1 MPSKAALEAFN
12 KLKSNEEKAENLL
25 PPGEVQRLLKLAENR
40 VNKIASKSTIFDE
53 EAEKTLLKFSHDG
66 KSLYHFCHYFCYLFP

>member
-1 MPSKAALEAFN
+1 MPSKAALEAFR
-12 KLKSNEEKAENLL
+12 KLGEEKAENL
-25 PPGEVQRLLKLAENR
+25 PPDEERSALEKAENR
-40 VNKIASKSTIFDE
+40 VNRIASKSTIFDE